1 MNPTETMPVGRG
13 DGSASASRAP
23 AMAAPATAEATGLDF
38 GLLLDLCLKTIY
50 FAGRPSARLIGSRM
64 ALPFSVVEELLKFL
78 RRQEYAEI
86 VASAGPGEAEYQY
99 ALTSRGTT
107 KTQEVLEKSQYVGP
121 APVPFDVY
129 VELTNRQ
136 SVRDLDVDADG
147 VAEAMRGLVLAPQTL
162 TQLGTAV
169 SSGRSIFI
177 YGDPGNGK
185 STIAAAIGSLL
196 PGKVLVPHAV
206 EVHGQVMRVFDPR
219 IHRPVEDPAAVSN
232 VAGLRPDGSVL
243 ATDPQRDDMRWLL
256 CRRPVV
262 ITGGELTLADLEPH
276 YSLAGKFYIAPLQ
289 VKANNGLFVADDFGR
304 QIIRPDELLNRW
316 MLPMERGIDHL
327 TLQTGETFE
336 VPFDVL
342 LVFATNLSPSRLGDE
357 AFFRRI
363 QHKVRIPDPDERAFR
378 KILREVA
385 SKVAIPYS
393 DEAATYLI
401 DSYYRAQP
409 RPFRGVHPRDIF
421 NLIRDMSRFQRRAPE
436 FAAEWIDLACSSYF
450 VQD

>member
-50 FAGRPSARLIGSRM
+50 FAGRPSARLIASRM

-162 TQLGTAV
+162 TQIGTV
-169 SSGRSIFI
+169 GMR
-177 YGDPGNGK
+177 GPKPGEFD
-185 STIAAAIGSLL
+185 IVHHMAADSKGNLYTAEI
-196 PGKVLVPHAV
+196 V
-206 EVHGQVMRVFDPR
+206 
-219 IHRPVEDPAAVSN
+219 
-232 VAGLRPDGSVL
+232 
-243 ATDPQRDDMRWLL
+243 T
-256 CRRPVV
+256 
-262 ITGGELTLADLEPH
+262 
-276 YSLAGKFYIAPLQ
+276 
-289 VKANNGLFVADDFGR
+289 
-304 QIIRPDELLNRW
+304 NR
-316 MLPMERGIDHL
+316 
-327 TLQTGETFE
+327 
-336 VPFDVL
+336 
-342 LVFATNLSPSRLGDE
+342 
-357 AFFRRI
+357 
-363 QHKVRIPDPDERAFR
+363 
-378 KILREVA
+378 
-385 SKVAIPYS
+385 
-393 DEAATYLI
+393 
-401 DSYYRAQP
+401 RAQK
-409 RPFRGVHPRDIF
+409 
-421 NLIRDMSRFQRRAPE
+421 
-436 FAAEWIDLACSSYF
+436 F
-450 VQD
+450 VVK